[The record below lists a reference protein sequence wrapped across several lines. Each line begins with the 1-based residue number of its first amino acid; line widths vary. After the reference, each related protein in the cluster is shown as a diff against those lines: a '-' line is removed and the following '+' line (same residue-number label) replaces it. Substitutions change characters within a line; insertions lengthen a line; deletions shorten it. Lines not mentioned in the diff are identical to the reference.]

1 MVLVKQVNLSMF
13 PQFYPLLKEINPQ
26 LTEAEWYSVFAHR
39 WYPEE
44 KFCGYGLF
52 DDTKIVG
59 FLGLIFS
66 QRIINGQL
74 ENFCNLTS
82 WIVKESYRGRGIS
95 LMLSLRKLMKDYTI
109 TDLSASDNT
118 IAIAKRLGFQELDTR
133 MVVLP
138 SVFGGINHHPQLKI
152 ITEKSLIQSQLQP
165 LEQRLLEDHS
175 SQPRCHHLLIKAD
188 GEHCYLIF
196 TLVKNAKFPYSY
208 IQYLGNPKLFD
219 RFSLPIRQAIAKI
232 NQTFW
237 VLVDHRMLKGV
248 KPTLS
253 FDLPIEACK
262 LYKSSK
268 IKPEEID
275 NLYSELV
282 ILDFNPIPGF
292 TWRELINNF
301 KKYNTLAKK

>member
-1 MVLVKQVNLSMF
+1 
-13 PQFYPLLKEINPQ
+13 
-26 LTEAEWYSVFAHR
+26 
-39 WYPEE
+39 
-44 KFCGYGLF
+44 
-52 DDTKIVG
+52 
-59 FLGLIFS
+59 FS

-82 WIVKESYRGRGIS
+82 WIVKEPYRGRGIS
-95 LMLSLRKLMKDYTI
+95 LFLALRKLMKDYTI
-109 TDLSASDNT
+109 TDLSASDNA

-133 MVVLP
+133 MVILPNVL
-138 SVFGGINHHPQLKI
+138 GGINHHPQLKI
-152 ITEKSLIQSQLQP
+152 ITEKSLIQSHLEP
-165 LEQRLLEDHS
+165 SEQRLLADHNY
-175 SQPRCHHLLIKAD
+175 QPRCHHLLVKM
-188 GEHCYLIF
+188 GEEHCYLIF

-208 IQYLGNPKLFD
+208 IQYLGNPKLFA

-237 VLVDHRMLKGV
+237 VLVDQRMLKGV

-253 FDLPIEACK
+253 FDLPIEVCK
-262 LYKSSK
+262 LYTSSK

-292 TWRELINNF
+292 TWREMTNYL
-301 KKYNTLAKK
+301 KKYRI